1 MDIQNIKLKLGL
13 SNTDHEQDALL
24 GVLLSNA
31 MSYMKVYIETDEI
44 PKELEFIAEEVA
56 IKRYRRIGS
65 EGIST
70 EKIDVLSTSYKSDD
84 FYEYKPLMKL
94 YKNNKVKV
102 KKLRTL

>member
-1 MDIQNIKLKLGL
+1 MDIYIIKLKLGL
-13 SNTDHEQDALL
+13 IDDNGQDDLLAILLTDAI
-24 GVLLSNA
+24 N
-31 MSYMKVYIETDEI
+31 YMKVYIETDII
-44 PKELEFIAEEVA
+44 PNELGFIAEEVA
-56 IKRYRRIGS
+56 IKRYRKIGS

-94 YKNNKVKV
+94 YKDKNVKV

>member
-1 MDIQNIKLKLGL
+1 MDISIIKLKLGL
-13 SNTDHEQDALL
+13 TEDSEQDNLL
-24 GVLLSNA
+24 RILLNDA
-31 MSYMKVYIETDEI
+31 IDYMKVYIETDSI
-44 PKELEFIAEEVA
+44 PKQLQFIAEEVA

-94 YKNNKVKV
+94 YKNNNVKV

>member
-1 MDIQNIKLKLGL
+1 MDISIIKLKLGL
-13 SNTDHEQDALL
+13 TEDSEKDDLL
-24 GVLLSNA
+24 MVLLNDA
-31 MSYMKVYIETDEI
+31 IDYMKIYIEADTI
-44 PKELEFIAEEVA
+44 PVQLQFIAEEVA

-94 YKNNKVKV
+94 YKNNNVKV

>member
-1 MDIQNIKLKLGL
+1 MDISIIKLKLGL
-13 SNTDHEQDALL
+13 TEDSEKDNLL
-24 GVLLSNA
+24 MVLLNDA
-31 MSYMKVYIETDEI
+31 IDYMKTYIETDII
-44 PKELEFIAEEVA
+44 PEQLQFIAEEVA

-94 YKNNKVKV
+94 YKNSNVKV

>member
-1 MDIQNIKLKLGL
+1 MDISIIKLKLGL
-13 SNTDHEQDALL
+13 TDDSEKDNLL
-24 GVLLSNA
+24 MVLLNDA
-31 MSYMKVYIETDEI
+31 IDYMKTYIETDTI
-44 PKELEFIAEEVA
+44 PVQLQFIAEEVA

-94 YKNNKVKV
+94 YKNNNVKV

>member
-1 MDIQNIKLKLGL
+1 MDISIIKLKLGL
-13 SNTDHEQDALL
+13 TEDSEKDNLL
-24 GVLLSNA
+24 MVLLNDA
-31 MSYMKVYIETDEI
+31 IDYMKTYIEIDTI
-44 PKELEFIAEEVA
+44 PEQLQFIAEEVA

>member
-1 MDIQNIKLKLGL
+1 MNLDRIKLKLGI
-13 SNTDHEQDALL
+13 TDNEKDDLLMVLL
-24 GVLLSNA
+24 GDA
-31 MSYMKVYIETDEI
+31 QDYMSIYIESKEI
-44 PKELEFIAEEVA
+44 PTELEFIAEEVA

-94 YKNNKVKV
+94 YKNSNVKV

>member
-1 MDIQNIKLKLGL
+1 MDISIIKLKLGL
-13 SNTDHEQDALL
+13 TADDSQDDLL
-24 GVLLSNA
+24 AILLSDAIN
-31 MSYMKVYIETDEI
+31 YMKVYIETDTI
-44 PKELEFIAEEVA
+44 PEQLEFIAEEVA
-56 IKRYRRIGS
+56 IKRYRKIGS

-94 YKNNKVKV
+94 YKDKNIKV

>member
-1 MDIQNIKLKLGL
+1 MDISIIKLKLGL
-13 SNTDHEQDALL
+13 IADDSQDDLL
-24 GVLLSNA
+24 AILLSDAIN
-31 MSYMKVYIETDEI
+31 YMMTYIETDTI
-44 PKELEFIAEEVA
+44 PKQLEFIAEEVA

-94 YKNNKVKV
+94 YKNNNVKV

>member
-13 SNTDHEQDALL
+13 TADDEQDNLIY
-24 GVLLSNA
+24 VLLVDAIN
-31 MSYMKVYIETDEI
+31 YMKVYIETDII
-44 PKELEFIAEEVA
+44 PDELNFIAEEVA